1 MRFTCTLVQRIYQ
14 DVEVEAANW
23 QEAEQIAIEQFDGMY
38 SPEMV
43 DIEVY
48 DTVEVTT

>member
-1 MRFTCTLVQRIYQ
+1 MKFTCTVVQRIYQ

-23 QEAEQIAIEQFDGMY
+23 QEAEQIAIEQFDGMV

-43 DIEVY
+43 D
-48 DTVEVTT
+48 VEVCEILEWTE